1 MDSASTTSWVTSSAP
16 FPCRGSDGLR
26 SMSVTGRLVL
36 LALLGVVP
44 VLLYPGPASITL
56 WAALLVLGS
65 ALDLLLAASPRA
77 VGVQRQLPE
86 TVRLTER
93 TISTLT
99 VRNHSR
105 RPFRGWIREGWQP
118 SAGAHNPVHHLRV
131 PAGEGRNVSVQLVPR
146 RRGDLRV
153 HHVTIRSAGPL
164 GLAAR
169 QLTVP
174 APGMLR
180 VLPPFHSKRLLP
192 SKLRRLRELDGRA
205 AVQIRG
211 AGTEFDS
218 LRDYVRGDDVRSI
231 DWRASARRRDTVVRT
246 WRPERDRR
254 VVIVLDTSRTSA
266 ARIEDEPRLDTGI
279 EASLLLA
286 VLAQR
291 GGDRVDFLAFDRR
304 QRARV
309 QSAGKGNLLAA
320 LVTAMA
326 PLDSGLIEADFS
338 RIPAQ
343 VRSISA
349 HRSLVVLLTAL
360 DSGAVEEG
368 LLPMLPSLTSQHVVV
383 VASVRDPH
391 LDELR
396 HRRGTAAETYRAA
409 AAERALLDRAAIKER
424 IHRLG
429 AEVVD
434 EPPHELP
441 SRLADLYIRLKAA
454 GRL

>member
-1 MDSASTTSWVTSSAP
+1 
-16 FPCRGSDGLR
+16 
-26 SMSVTGRLVL
+26 MSITARLVL

-44 VLLYPGPASITL
+44 VLLYPGAVSIAL
-56 WAALLVLGS
+56 WVALLVLGC
-65 ALDLLLAASPRA
+65 AVDLAFAASPRA
-77 VGVQRQLPE
+77 IGVQRSLPG
-86 TVRLTER
+86 TVRLTEE
-93 TISTLT
+93 TVSTLT
-99 VRNHSR
+99 VRNHAE

-118 SAGAHNPVHHLRV
+118 SAGARNPVHRLSV
-131 PAGEGRNVSVQLVPR
+131 PAGEGRNLSVQLAPR
-146 RRGDLRV
+146 RRGDLSV

-169 QLTVP
+169 QVTIK
-174 APGMLR
+174 APGTLR

-304 QRARV
+304 PRARV
-309 QSAGKGNLLAA
+309 QSAAKGNLLKS

-326 PLDSGLIEADFS
+326 PLESELIEADFS
-338 RIPAQ
+338 QIPAQ
-343 VRSISA
+343 VRSISP

-383 VASVRDPH
+383 VASVRDPQ

-396 HRRGTAAETYRAA
+396 IQRSTAAETYRAA

-424 IHRLG
+424 LRQLG

-441 SRLADLYIRLKAA
+441 SKLADLYIRLKAA

>member
-1 MDSASTTSWVTSSAP
+1 MSITS
-16 FPCRGSDGLR
+16 
-26 SMSVTGRLVL
+26 RLVL
-36 LALLGVVP
+36 CALLGVLP
-44 VLLYPGPASITL
+44 VVLYPGPASIAVWL
-56 WAALLVLGS
+56 ALLVL
-65 ALDLLLAASPRA
+65 ACAVDLLLAASPRR
-77 VGVQRQLPE
+77 VGVERTLPE
-86 TVRLTER
+86 SVRLTESAF
-93 TISTLT
+93 STLT
-99 VRNHSR
+99 VRNHSGR
-105 RPFRGWIREGWQP
+105 ALRGWIREGWQP
-118 SAGAHNPVHHLRV
+118 SAGAVNPVQRV
-131 PAGEGRNVSVQLVPR
+131 SVPPGEGRRVKVQLVPQ
-146 RRGDLRV
+146 RRGDLAV
-153 HHVTIRSAGPL
+153 HHVTVRSVGPL

-169 QLTVP
+169 QLTIKT
-174 APGMLR
+174 PGGLR

-231 DWRASARRRDTVVRT
+231 DWRATARRRDTVVRT

-304 QRARV
+304 PRARV
-309 QSAGKGNLLAA
+309 ESAAKGNLLAS

-326 PLDSGLIEADFS
+326 PLDSELIEADFS
-338 RIPAQ
+338 QIPAQ
-343 VRSISA
+343 IRSISA

-396 HRRGTAAETYRAA
+396 RERTTAAETFRAA
-409 AAERALLDRAAIKER
+409 AAERALLDRAAIKAR
-424 IHRLG
+424 LHQLG

-441 SRLADLYIRLKAA
+441 SKLADLYIRLKAT